1 MRVERMTEAHLDGV
15 AELERLCFSEPWSR
29 EALKLLLGD
38 EAVGFVCV
46 SDGQVLAY
54 GGMLLAPGEGQVTNV
69 AVHPDARRRGMG
81 NAIVRAMI
89 KDARERGLTQ
99 LVLEVRIS
107 NEAAI
112 TLYERVGFYRAGVR
126 RRFYRNPT
134 EDAIVMLADV

>member
-1 MRVERMTEAHLDGV
+1 MKVERMTEAHLDSV
-15 AELERLCFSEPWSR
+15 AELERLCFAEPWSR

-38 EAVGFVCV
+38 EAVGFVCI
-46 SDGQVLAY
+46 SEGQVLAY
-54 GGMLLAPGEGQVTNV
+54 GGMLLAPGEGQITNV

-81 NAIVRAMI
+81 NAVVRAMMR
-89 KDARERGLTQ
+89 DARERGLLQ

-112 TLYERVGFYRAGVR
+112 TLYERVGFFRAGVR
-126 RRFYRNPT
+126 RNFYKKPT